1 MQKVQ
6 SYLYPNRVILIADLA
21 GFIVENTIVYA
32 KTVKIYKG
40 IDNVIQFDI
49 QNADQKRLEVVEDPL
64 ITNIRVNVMDSAGN
78 ALPGSPYEV
87 TPLEIKG
94 IVEVTIPSTDLA
106 SINHQFLKYSV
117 TATDSNDRTIPLY
130 TDSRF
135 SAVGKIEVVESA
147 TPVDR
152 PARVFNTFAGEIDLN
167 GYIMHRSSAIPAKFY
182 EAIPTTQLT
191 FELDFIDGFIGTVY
205 IEGTKDM
212 TISVNS
218 FLHATKIQSH
228 TFDIA
233 FTGEYAFPVIDVAEF
248 NYFRVTWKWP
258 DSPNYT
264 SYVTDNG
271 PGKLGK
277 INVHYGEVVC

>member
-6 SYLYPNRVILIADLA
+6 SYLYPNRVILIANLA
-21 GFIVENTIVYA
+21 GFTVENTIVYA

-49 QNADQKRLEVVEDPL
+49 QNADQKRLELSSDPL
-64 ITNIRVNVMDSAGN
+64 ITDIQVNVMDSSNN
-78 ALPGSPYEV
+78 ALPGSPYTV
-87 TPLEIKG
+87 DPLSIKG
-94 IVEVTIPSTDLA
+94 IAEVTIPASDLA
-106 SINHQFLKYSV
+106 NIDHQFLKYSV
-117 TATDSNDRTIPLY
+117 TAVDAESRNIALY

-135 SAVGKIEVVESA
+135 SAVGKIEVVQSA
-147 TPVDR
+147 VPVTR
-152 PARVFNTFAGEIDLN
+152 PARVFNTFTGEIDLQ

-191 FELDFIDGFIGTVY
+191 FELDFVDGFIGTVY
-205 IEGTKDM
+205 IEGTTDM

-218 FLHATKIQSH
+218 FLHATRLQSH
-228 TFDIA
+228 TFDVA
-233 FTGEYAFPVIDVAEF
+233 FTGEYAFPVIDIGNF
-248 NYFRVTWKWP
+248 NFFRITWKWP
-258 DSPNYT
+258 DSPHYT

-277 INVHYGEVVC
+277 ITVHYGEVVC